1 MTFPAFDFRAGEL
14 LLVDKPRGWTSFD
27 VVNRLRYRLR
37 ELTGVKRIKVG
48 HSGTLDPMAT
58 GLLLVA
64 TGKATKRLTALT
76 GLPKGYTGTI
86 RFGASTPSYDAE
98 TEVDATYPTG
108 HLTRRAIEREIDAA
122 FTGVIEQRPPAFSA
136 IKVGGRRAYAAARRG
151 EVVELP
157 MRRVEVMSF
166 AVTRCGLP
174 DVDFAVEVSKGT
186 YIRSLAHD
194 LGRAVGSGA
203 YLSALRRTSI
213 GDYRVGDAYGLDA
226 LTDHL
231 DALIAADR
239 RSPPA
244 RSHPPAP

>member
-14 LLVDKPRGWTSFD
+14 LPVDKPRGWTSFD

-76 GLPKGYTGTI
+76 GLPKGYTGTM

-98 TEVDATYPTG
+98 TEVDATYPTE
-108 HLTRRAIEREIDAA
+108 HLTRGAIEREIAAA

-136 IKVGGRRAYAAARRG
+136 IKIDGQRAYAAARRG
-151 EVVELP
+151 EPVELP
-157 MRRVEVMSF
+157 TRRVAVTGF
-166 AVTRCGLP
+166 AVTRCELP
-174 DVDFAVEVSKGT
+174 EVDFAVDVSKGT
-186 YIRSLAHD
+186 YVRSLAHD

-203 YLSALRRTSI
+203 YLTALRRTSI
-213 GDYRVGDAYGLDA
+213 GDYRLADAHALDA
-226 LTDHL
+226 LTAHL
-231 DALIAADR
+231 DALIAARD
-239 RSPPA
+239 RSP
-244 RSHPPAP
+244 SG